1 MVAALKK
8 PPARRSFFRFWLFT
22 GVLAADQLSKL
33 AVRHFLPPGTSYPVV
48 PPWLFL
54 THVAN
59 PGAAFGLIPYRTW
72 VLVGVGGAVLLA
84 AGALLL
90 FWRQAPGRART
101 GLAVLAA
108 GALGNLADR
117 LAAGRVVDFID
128 LRVWPVFNLADVAI
142 VVGLGLV
149 AWGWLGGKGTC
160 RRWK

>member
-1 MVAALKK
+1 MVPALKE
-8 PPARRSFFRFWLFT
+8 PPVRRGFFRLWLFA

-33 AVRHFLPPGTSYPVV
+33 AVRYFLPPGTSYPVL

-108 GALGNLADR
+108 GALGNLVDR
-117 LAAGRVVDFID
+117 LVAGRVVDFID
-128 LRVWPVFNLADVAI
+128 LRVWPVFNLADVAV

-149 AWGWLGGKGTC
+149 AWVWLGGEGTC
-160 RRWK
+160 RRRK

>member
-1 MVAALKK
+1 MVPALKK
-8 PPARRSFFRFWLFT
+8 PPARRGFFRWWLFI

-33 AVRHFLPPGTSYPVV
+33 AVRHFLPPGTS
-48 PPWLFL
+48 WLFL

-59 PGAAFGLIPYRTW
+59 PGAAFGLLPHRTW
-72 VLVGVGGAVLLA
+72 VLVAVGGVVLLA

-90 FWRQAPGRART
+90 FWRNAPGSART

-117 LAAGRVVDFID
+117 LVAGRVVDFID
-128 LRVWPVFNLADVAI
+128 LRVWPVFNLADVAV

-149 AWGWLGGKGTC
+149 ASVWLGGGRTC
-160 RRWK
+160 RRRK